1 MGARHRS
8 ADGLS
13 IGGGFGGDL
22 VSRRVAEA
30 QSWGGRGAL
39 NRGWTRGRGVPT
51 LAARM
56 TGDIDSGRP
65 APEIRRAAPGDRE
78 AVVAIARDLV
88 RSGDTYAYDP
98 DVTDDALWAYWSPP
112 ERGHGFVAGLAT
124 RGENDCARLAG
135 GTPRPA
141 RQSLLRDAEAFRRR
155 PAALDATSPSTT
167 HRAHISRALLEG
179 EAGMEVVGMF
189 VLRPNHPGPGA
200 HVANASYAVRADRR
214 GLGLGRAM
222 GEASLER
229 ARALGYAAM
238 QFNIVVS
245 TNHAAV
251 RLWRSL
257 GFRVLG
263 TVPGG
268 FRLPSGERVDHHI
281 MFREL

>member
-1 MGARHRS
+1 
-8 ADGLS
+8 
-13 IGGGFGGDL
+13 
-22 VSRRVAEA
+22 
-30 QSWGGRGAL
+30 
-39 NRGWTRGRGVPT
+39 
-51 LAARM
+51 
-56 TGDIDSGRP
+56 
-65 APEIRRAAPGDRE
+65 
-78 AVVAIARDLV
+78 
-88 RSGDTYAYDP
+88 
-98 DVTDDALWAYWSPP
+98 
-112 ERGHGFVAGLAT
+112 
-124 RGENDCARLAG
+124 
-135 GTPRPA
+135 
-141 RQSLLRDAEAFRRR
+141 
-155 PAALDATSPSTT
+155 
-167 HRAHISRALLEG
+167 
-179 EAGMEVVGMF
+179 MEVVGMF

-200 HVANASYAVRADRR
+200 HVANASYAVRGDRR

-268 FRLPSGERVDHHI
+268 FRLPSGERVDHYI

>member
-1 MGARHRS
+1 M
-8 ADGLS
+8 
-13 IGGGFGGDL
+13 

-30 QSWGGRGAL
+30 QSRGGRGA
-39 NRGWTRGRGVPT
+39 
-51 LAARM
+51 
-56 TGDIDSGRP
+56 
-65 APEIRRAAPGDRE
+65 EPG
-78 AVVAIARDLV
+78 
-88 RSGDTYAYDP
+88 
-98 DVTDDALWAYWSPP
+98 
-112 ERGHGFVAGLAT
+112 
-124 RGENDCARLAG
+124 
-135 GTPRPA
+135 
-141 RQSLLRDAEAFRRR
+141 
-155 PAALDATSPSTT
+155 LDA
-167 HRAHISRALLEG
+167 R
-179 EAGMEVVGMF
+179 
-189 VLRPNHPGPGA
+189 
-200 HVANASYAVRADRR
+200 DRR

>member
-1 MGARHRS
+1 
-8 ADGLS
+8 
-13 IGGGFGGDL
+13 
-22 VSRRVAEA
+22 
-30 QSWGGRGAL
+30 
-39 NRGWTRGRGVPT
+39 
-51 LAARM
+51 
-56 TGDIDSGRP
+56 
-65 APEIRRAAPGDRE
+65 
-78 AVVAIARDLV
+78 
-88 RSGDTYAYDP
+88 
-98 DVTDDALWAYWSPP
+98 
-112 ERGHGFVAGLAT
+112 
-124 RGENDCARLAG
+124 
-135 GTPRPA
+135 
-141 RQSLLRDAEAFRRR
+141 
-155 PAALDATSPSTT
+155 
-167 HRAHISRALLEG
+167 
-179 EAGMEVVGMF
+179 MEVVGMF

-281 MFREL
+281 IFREL